1 MVEAVISADNH
12 VNEPPHVF
20 DRVPAAM
27 RDRAPKMRKGA
38 DGGDGWS
45 FDGGPPKRTFGIEA
59 MAGRAK
65 DDYKVDGL
73 SWDEIMKGNYDG
85 AAHLADMQQDGVT
98 GGVVVYPNQ
107 AIFTYMTADRDLG
120 VACMQS
126 YNDWMQEEFVAA
138 DPKRIVGLS
147 LLPVDDGIDVAIA
160 ELERCAAKGAR
171 GGFLPG
177 MPKRPYNDPY
187 YEPLWEVA
195 SRTAFPLSFHR
206 TFGGAPPDQDWDEL
220 VEQQVS
226 VPGIASRFFCA
237 VRPLTYM
244 IFAGI
249 FQRHPNL
256 RIVAA
261 EVNFGWIPFWLQTM
275 DQEWETQKAW
285 APETLDRAPSTFV
298 GENVFTTSLDDHVGY
313 DLIRGGSPRLAQ
325 ATMYSTDYPHS
336 VTLWPDSKEHIPSL
350 TRGLS
355 DEDKHAVL
363 AGNAA
368 RVYGFEL

>member
-1 MVEAVISADNH
+1 MSDVVISADNH

-20 DRVPAAM
+20 DRVPASM
-27 RDRAPKMRKGA
+27 RDRAPKMRRGA

-65 DDYKVDGL
+65 DDYKLDGL
-73 SWDEIMKGNYDG
+73 RWDEIMKGNYDG
-85 AAHLADMQQDGVT
+85 AAHLADMELDGVA
-98 GGVVVYPNQ
+98 GGCVVYPNQ
-107 AIFTYMTADRDLG
+107 AIFTYMTPDRELA
-120 VACMQS
+120 VACMRS
-126 YNDWMQEEFVAA
+126 YNDWLLEEFQAA
-138 DPKRIVGLS
+138 DPKRIVGLA
-147 LLPVDDGIDVAIA
+147 LLPTDDGMDTTLA
-160 ELERCAAKGAR
+160 ELERCVAKGAR
-171 GGFLPG
+171 GAFIPG
-177 MPKRPYNDPY
+177 MPKRPYNHAY
-187 YEPLWEVA
+187 YEPLWKA
-195 SRTAFPLSFHR
+195 AADAGIPLSIHR

-220 VEQQVS
+220 VEQKVS
-226 VPGIASRFFCA
+226 VPGIATRFFSA

-249 FQRHPNL
+249 FQRHPGL
-256 RIVAA
+256 RFVAA
-261 EVNFGWIPFWLQTM
+261 EVNFGWIPFWMQTM

-285 APETLDRAPSTFV
+285 SPDPLETPPSSFV

-313 DLIRGGSPRLAQ
+313 DLIRAGSPRLSR

-336 VTLWPDSKEHIPSL
+336 VTLWPDSKEHVAKL

-355 DEDKHAVL
+355 PGDKHAVL

-368 RVYGFEL
+368 RVYGFEV